1 LLAPPAEGD
10 SIAAATVVCAPG
22 IAHFTNLPDWAERV
36 PPGQATHTCD
46 FVRLEELSGRRVLIV
61 GGRQSAYEWAA
72 LAREHGAERIDIVHR
87 HDVPR
92 FERVSWRFIDPHV
105 ERTTTVPG
113 YWRRLPRSEQD
124 AIDRR
129 VLEDRRL
136 P

>member
-92 FERVSWRFIDPHV
+92 FERVSWRFIDAHV
-105 ERTTTVPG
+105 QSTIEIHG
-113 YWRRLPRSEQD
+113 YCRDLPEEEQTAHAQRCWD
-124 AIDRR
+124 GGLA
-129 VLEDRRL
+129 
-136 P
+136 